1 MLNNHKAEYTECI
14 VHIMYKCADDQQHTD
29 NRGPSL
35 LLMVLIFIDNSARPR
50 SVNHKANYI

>member
-1 MLNNHKAEYTECI
+1 MYC
-14 VHIMYKCADDQQHTD
+14 IMYKCADDQQHTD

-35 LLMVLIFIDNSARPR
+35 LLMVLIFIDYSARPR